1 MLKLDPKSASSAD
14 NIASNIRDTGKYIGV
29 FTRAEKL
36 LSKNGTQGI
45 GLSFKSD
52 DGQTADYLDLYI
64 INAAGEELPS
74 LKTVN
79 ALMACFGL
87 REAEE
92 GNVSFEKWSKS
103 ANAREKVSA
112 VGYPDF
118 MNKKIG
124 LLLQKEIYSDQTGED
139 RDRINIFAVFNASNE
154 LTASEILARKT
165 SPEKLPVILQSL
177 LARPLR
183 GTRTKPKQSSVAA
196 GNSSE
201 LPDDFYFP
209 Q

>member
-1 MLKLDPKSASSAD
+1 MLTLDPKSAASAD
-14 NIASNIRDTGKYIGV
+14 NFASNIRETGKYIGV

-36 LSKNGTQGI
+36 LSTRGTQGV
-45 GLSFKSD
+45 GLSFKSE
-52 DGQTADYLDLYI
+52 DGQTADYLDLYT
-64 INAAGEELPS
+64 INAAGEDLPS

-79 ALMACFGL
+79 ALMACLGV
-87 REAEE
+87 RQVEE
-92 GNVSFEKWSKS
+92 GNIVFEKWNKT
-103 ANAREKVSA
+103 AGAREKVSA

-124 LLLQKEIYSDQTGED
+124 LLLQKELHTDDKGADRERVIIYG
-139 RDRINIFAVFNASNE
+139 VFNASNE
-154 LTASEILARKT
+154 LTASEIMARKT
-165 SPEKLPVILQSL
+165 TPEKLPQILQSL
-177 LARPLR
+177 MSRPVKDSR
-183 GTRTKPKQSSVAA
+183 KEQAGGSS

>member
-1 MLKLDPKSASSAD
+1 MLTLDPKSASSAD
-14 NIASNIRDTGKYIGV
+14 NIASNIRETGKYIGV

-36 LSKNGTQGI
+36 LSKNGTQGV

-52 DGQTADYLDLYI
+52 DGQSADYLDLYTV
-64 INAAGEELPS
+64 NAAGEDLPS

-79 ALMACFGL
+79 AIMACLGL

-92 GNVSFEKWSKS
+92 ANVTFEKWSK
-103 ANAREKVSA
+103 AAGAREKVNA
-112 VGYPDF
+112 VGYPGV

-124 LLLQKEIYSDQTGED
+124 LLLQKELHTDDKGADRERVIIYG
-139 RDRINIFAVFNASNE
+139 VFNASNE
-154 LTASEILARKT
+154 LTASEIMARKT
-165 SPEKLPVILQSL
+165 TPEKLPQILQSL
-177 LARPLR
+177 MSRPVKDSR
-183 GTRTKPKQSSVAA
+183 KKQTSGSS
-196 GNSSE
+196 GNSSD

>member
-1 MLKLDPKSASSAD
+1 MLTLDPKSASSAD
-14 NIASNIRDTGKYIGV
+14 NIASNIRETGKYIGV

-36 LSKNGTQGI
+36 LSKNGTQGV

-64 INAAGEELPS
+64 QNAAGEDLPS

-79 ALMACFGL
+79 AIMACLGL
-87 REAEE
+87 RTADE
-92 GNVSFEKWSKS
+92 GNVSFEKWNK
-103 ANAREKVSA
+103 AAGAREKVNA
-112 VGYPDF
+112 IGYPDF

-124 LLLQKEIYSDQTGED
+124 LLLQKELYSDQNGED
-139 RDRINIFAVFNASNE
+139 RERVTIYGVFNAGNE
-154 LTASEILARKT
+154 LTASEILSRKT
-165 SPEKLPVILQSL
+165 TPEKLPQILQTL
-177 LARPLR
+177 MTRPVR
-183 GTRTKPKQSSVAA
+183 DTRSKPAKPA
-196 GNSSE
+196 GGGSD

>member
-1 MLKLDPKSASSAD
+1 MLTLDQKSAASAD
-14 NIASNIRDTGKYIGV
+14 NIASNIRETGKYIGV

-36 LSKNGTQGI
+36 LSKNGTQGV

-52 DGQTADYLDLYI
+52 DGQTADYLDLYTV
-64 INAAGEELPS
+64 NASGEELPS

-79 ALMACFGL
+79 AIMACLGL
-87 REAEE
+87 RNAEE
-92 GNVSFEKWSKS
+92 ANLTFEKWNK
-103 ANAREKVSA
+103 AAGAREKVPA

-124 LLLQKEIYSDQTGED
+124 LLMQKELHTDDKGVDRERVIIY
-139 RDRINIFAVFNASNE
+139 AVFNASNE
-154 LTASEILARKT
+154 LTASEILNRKT
-165 SPEKLPVILQSL
+165 TPEKLPQILQAL
-177 LARPLR
+177 MARPVKDSR
-183 GTRTKPKQSSVAA
+183 KKVANVPA
-196 GNSSE
+196 HNGSE